1 MHLPKPGEYCTRQD
15 IQYWNTLLL
24 FIVCLTSSLTLLRT
38 TVCGRLLPTKA
49 NKMEGKMLPALVM
62 QLIGRF
68 HEVSMR

>member
-1 MHLPKPGEYCTRQD
+1 MRLPKPGEL
-15 IQYWNTLLL
+15 NGVLAL
-24 FIVCLTSSLTLLRT
+24 FSLIFVHWAHTFPFLFSIS

-49 NKMEGKMLPALVM
+49 NKMEGKMLPALVT